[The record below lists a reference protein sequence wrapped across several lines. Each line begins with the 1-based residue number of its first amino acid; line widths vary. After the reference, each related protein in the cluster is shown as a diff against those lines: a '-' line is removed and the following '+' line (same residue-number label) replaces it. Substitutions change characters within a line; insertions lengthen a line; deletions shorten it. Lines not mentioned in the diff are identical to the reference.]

1 MNKVQSAD
9 GTAIAYDRAGTGPA
23 VILVDG
29 ALCRRAFGPMQPLAA
44 LLQEQFTVF
53 TYDRRGRGDS
63 GDASV
68 YSAAREVED
77 LAALIEA
84 AGGTACVFGA
94 SSGAALALLAAASGA
109 PIARLALYEP
119 PFVAEGASG
128 SEPDH
133 VTHLKQLLASGRRG
147 AAVKYFMKDMVRVPG
162 PVLVMMQLMLPVW
175 SKLKAVAHTLPYDA
189 TIMGKWSVPRDIA
202 ARVRVPSLVMH
213 GGKTDARLARAATLL
228 AAALPGAEHR
238 VLEGQR
244 HDVAARALA
253 PVLVEFFS
261 GVASLRVER
270 AVG

>member
-9 GTAIAYDRAGTGPA
+9 GTAIAYDRTGSGPA

-44 LLQEQFTVF
+44 LLAPRFTVF

-68 YSAAREVED
+68 YSSAREVED
-77 LAALIEA
+77 LVALIEA
-84 AGGTACVFGA
+84 AGGSACVFGA
-94 SSGAALALLAAASGA
+94 SSGAALALHAAASGA
-109 PIARLALYEP
+109 PIAKLAMYEP

-128 SEPDH
+128 SEADH
-133 VTHLKQLLASGRRG
+133 VAHLKQLLASGRRG

-162 PVLVMMQLMLPVW
+162 PVLMVMQLMLPVW

-189 TIMGKWSVPRDIA
+189 TIMGKWAVPREIA
-202 ARVRVPSLVMH
+202 ARVKVPSLVMH
-213 GGKTDARLARAATLL
+213 GGKTDERLARAAAAL

-244 HDVAARALA
+244 HDVAARVLA

-261 GVASLRVER
+261 GGAGAVRMR